1 MSGIHEDC
9 RKFTDW
15 LNRQVISVAKGEGVI
30 QSAVEPEGRFW
41 LGRLE
46 SEAKV
51 ANSPFGD
58 RSERMS
64 PCAIGIR
71 VKPVGQAP
79 WCLKVSI
86 VAHGWWKDRSTT
98 PSNWRKTARIEET
111 QAITVPTSE
120 IGTHTFV
127 PTVFNSQLANAVNST
142 DLSAGIRVEV
152 EHGRGGAVELIVSVV
167 NESPQESSVL
177 ADTGLYEVGLS
188 ISGIKTEP
196 FLLSALPDSFRYDRR
211 IAAYGINCGVEA
223 LADGSIQS
231 TDIVETDRP
240 RPKYWCVES
249 PIPDCS
255 FDTLASNPIPSLE
268 ELVSAHAKWGQ
279 AAWSCDELERRS
291 IEEGWTHSMRT
302 QADQAASEFAVEA
315 GRMKTGLCLL
325 QSNPLLLRSFML
337 MNASMQI
344 SSRGRFS
351 GWRPFQLGF
360 ILANLRSVLMDAS
373 ETETVDILW
382 FATGGGKTET
392 YLGLLVMAALYDRL
406 TGKSCGM
413 TAWSRFPLRLL
424 SLQQTQR
431 FADAIAAAEIVRRRE
446 AINGEAFSMGFFVGD
461 SSTPNRIKIDPQPG
475 EPDSL
480 DESMPKR
487 YQVLL
492 RCPFCDHD
500 LRMHFDRTRWRLLHV
515 CDYDECPWPE
525 EGLPLYIVDDE
536 IYRFLPTIVVGT
548 LDKVASISIQAAMR
562 GFIASPYG
570 LCSVTGHGFTYAQRS
585 TKKTGCL
592 VPGCRGTRTTL
603 PMPAN
608 RFAPTFR
615 LQDELHL
622 LRDSLGAI
630 DAHYE
635 SLLDHLE
642 LETSN
647 VRPKIVASSA
657 TLTGYER
664 QCMAIYQ
671 RSGRVFPCQGPRAST
686 TFWSVADEGNLLR
699 KYVAL
704 APRGA
709 TLEFAADRLLTAL
722 QQNVRRLRENP
733 AAVCSEAGV
742 DPANATEL
750 VSLFGTNVVYG
761 NTIKD
766 LDASARSLET
776 QVPVQ
781 PLVTAQLTGHTPFEE
796 VRDILRRLEHPEE
809 EFNER
814 IHVVAAS
821 SMMSHGVDIDR
832 LNSMVMLGQPLS
844 TAEFMQATARI
855 GRKFPGIIYVLHKM
869 PLERDA
875 SLFRAFRSFVEQG
888 DRFVEAVPITRRSR
902 RVLERTLPGLIMARL
917 QHLHEPASNESLTL
931 ISKVRQYFLN
941 NQITSETELSNLV
954 RLLNI
959 SSDLDLPLREE
970 AEQTLRAFFSRIND
984 SATVERFPNELFP
997 TGVMT
1002 SLRDVEEQAPIY
1014 D

>member
-1 MSGIHEDC
+1 MKEILDDC

-15 LNRQVISVAKGEGVI
+15 LNKQVISAAKGEGI
-30 QSAVEPEGRFW
+30 AQSAVEPEGRFW
-41 LGRLE
+41 LGRLD
-46 SEAKV
+46 SETKV

-71 VKPVGQAP
+71 VKPMGQPP
-79 WCLKVSI
+79 WSLKVSI
-86 VAHGWWKDRSTT
+86 AAHGWWKDRSTT
-98 PSNWRKTARIEET
+98 PSSWWKTPRIEET
-111 QAITVPTSE
+111 QTIAIPTSE
-120 IGTHTFV
+120 VVTHTFA
-127 PTVFNSQLANAVNST
+127 PAAFNTLLANAVNST
-142 DLSAGIRVEV
+142 DLTASIRVEV
-152 EHGRGGAVELIVSVV
+152 ENGRGGAVELIVSVV
-167 NESPQESSVL
+167 NESRAESAIL
-177 ADTGLYEVGLS
+177 ADTGLYEVGLK
-188 ISGIKTEP
+188 ISDITTEP

-211 IAAYGINCGVEA
+211 ISAYGVNCGVEV
-223 LADGSIQS
+223 LADGSIRS
-231 TDIVETDRP
+231 TDVVETDRP
-240 RPKYWCVES
+240 RPKYWSVES

-255 FDTLASNPIPSLE
+255 FDTLATNPIPSVE
-268 ELVSAHAKWGQ
+268 ALVLAHAKWGQ
-279 AAWSCDELERRS
+279 AAWSSDEIDRRS
-291 IEEGWTHSMRT
+291 IEESWSQSMRE
-302 QADQAASEFAVEA
+302 QADQAANEFAVEA
-315 GRMKTGLCLL
+315 ERMATGLSLL
-325 QSNPLLLRSFML
+325 QSNPLLLKAFIL
-337 MNASMQI
+337 MNESMQI
-344 SSRGRFS
+344 SSRGRFL

-360 ILANLRSVLMDAS
+360 ILANLGSVLMDAS

-392 YLGLLVMAALYDRL
+392 YLGLLVMAAFHDRL

-431 FADAIAAAEIVRRRE
+431 FADAIAAAEIVRRRTG
-446 AINGEAFSMGFFVGD
+446 ITGEAFSMGFFVGD

-475 EPDSL
+475 QPDSL

-500 LRMHFDRTRWRLLHV
+500 LRMQFDRTRWRLLHV
-515 CDYDECPWPE
+515 CDSDECPWPE
-525 EGLPLYIVDDE
+525 EGLPIYIVDDE

-548 LDKVASISIQAAMR
+548 LDKVASISLQAAMR
-562 GFIASPYG
+562 GFVASPYG
-570 LCSVTGHGFTYAQRS
+570 LCSVSGHGFTYPQRS
-585 TKKTGCL
+585 DKKTGCL
-592 VPGCRGTRTTL
+592 VPGCRGTRMAL

-642 LETSN
+642 FETSK
-647 VRPKIVASSA
+647 VRPKIIASSA

-664 QCMAIYQ
+664 QCMALYQ

-686 TFWSVADEGNLLR
+686 TFWSVADEGTLLR

-709 TLEFAADRLLTAL
+709 TLEFAADRLLTEM
-722 QQNVRRLRENP
+722 QQIVRRLRDDP
-733 AAVCSEAGV
+733 AAICLEAGV
-742 DPANATEL
+742 DPRNATEL

-766 LDASARSLET
+766 LDAIARSLET

-781 PLVTAQLTGHTPFEE
+781 PLNTAQLTGHTPFEE
-796 VRDILRRLEHPEE
+796 VRDILRRLEQPEE
-809 EFNER
+809 VFNDR
-814 IHVVAAS
+814 IHVIAAS

-855 GRKFPGIIYVLHKM
+855 GRKFPGIVYVLHKM
-869 PLERDA
+869 SLERDA

-917 QHLHEPASNESLTL
+917 QHLHEPVSNGALTL
-931 ISKVRQYFLN
+931 ISKVRQYFSN
-941 NQITSETELSNLV
+941 NQIVPETELASLV
-954 RLLNI
+954 HMLRI
-959 SSDLDLPLREE
+959 ASDLDLSLREE
-970 AEQTLRAFFSRIND
+970 AEQILRTFFFRIND
-984 SATVERFPNELFP
+984 PATAERFPNELFP

>member
-1 MSGIHEDC
+1 MKGIHDDC

-15 LNRQVISVAKGEGVI
+15 LNKQVISSATGEGVT
-30 QSAVEPEGRFW
+30 QSAMEPKGRFW

-71 VKPVGQAP
+71 VKPVGQSP
-79 WCLKVSI
+79 WSLDVSI
-86 VAHGWWKDRSTT
+86 VAHGWWKDRSTSST
-98 PSNWRKTARIEET
+98 GWRKTPRIEET
-111 QAITVPTSE
+111 KTITIPTSHV
-120 IGTHTFV
+120 GTHRFV
-127 PTVFNSQLANAVNST
+127 PAVFNSRLANAVNST
-142 DLSAGIRVEV
+142 DLKAGIRIEV
-152 EHGRGGAVELIVSVV
+152 ENGRGGAIELIISVV
-167 NESPQESSVL
+167 NESPEDSAVL
-177 ADTGLYEVGLS
+177 ADTGLYEARLM

-211 IAAYGINCGVEA
+211 IAAYGINCGVESIA
-223 LADGSIQS
+223 GGLIQS
-231 TDIVETDRP
+231 TDVVETDRP
-240 RPKYWCVES
+240 RPKYWCVQS

-268 ELVSAHAKWGQ
+268 ALVFAHAEWGQ
-279 AAWSCDELERRS
+279 TAWSSDELDRRS
-291 IEEGWTHSMRT
+291 IEESWSQSMRKE
-302 QADQAASEFAVEA
+302 ADQAASEFAVEA
-315 GRMKTGLCLL
+315 ERMATGLSLL
-325 QSNPLLLRSFML
+325 QSNPLLIRAFSL

-344 SSRGRFS
+344 SSRGRFP

-360 ILANLRSVLMDAS
+360 ILANLRSVLMDAA

-392 YLGLLVMAALYDRL
+392 YLGLLVMAALHDRL
-406 TGKSCGM
+406 TGKACGM

-431 FADAIAAAEIVRRRE
+431 FADAIAAAEIVRRQHG
-446 AINGEAFSMGFFVGD
+446 ITGEPFSMGFFVGD

-475 EPDSL
+475 QPDSL
-480 DESMPKR
+480 DQSMPKR

-492 RCPFCDHD
+492 RCPFCDNG
-500 LRMHFDRTRWRLLHV
+500 LRMQFDRTRWRLLHV
-515 CDYDECPWPE
+515 CDSDDCPWPE
-525 EGLPLYIVDDE
+525 EGLPVYIVDDE

-548 LDKVASISIQAAMR
+548 LDKVASISLQAAMR
-562 GFIASPYG
+562 GFVASPYG
-570 LCSVTGHGFTYAQRS
+570 LCSVSGHGFTYPERS
-585 TKKTGCL
+585 DKKNGCL
-592 VPGCRGTRTTL
+592 VPGCRGTRMAL

-642 LETSN
+642 FETSK
-647 VRPKIVASSA
+647 VRPKIIASSA

-664 QCMAIYQ
+664 QCKALYQ

-686 TFWSVADEGNLLR
+686 TFWSVADEGTLLR

-709 TLEFAADRLLTAL
+709 TLEFAADRLLTAM
-722 QQNVRRLRENP
+722 QQIVRRLRDNP
-733 AAVCSEAGV
+733 AAVCLEAGV
-742 DPANATEL
+742 DLGSATEL

-796 VRDILRRLEHPEE
+796 VREILRRLEQPEE
-809 EFNER
+809 EFNDR

-855 GRKFPGIIYVLHKM
+855 GRKFPGIVYVLHKI

-917 QHLHEPASNESLTL
+917 QHLHEPVSNGALTL
-931 ISKVRQYFLN
+931 ISKVRQYFAS
-941 NQITSETELSNLV
+941 NQITPEAELASLV
-954 RLLNI
+954 QMLKI

-970 AEQTLRAFFSRIND
+970 AEQTLRTFFSRIND
-984 SATVERFPNELFP
+984 PATVERFPNELFP

>member
-1 MSGIHEDC
+1 MTGIHEDC
-9 RKFTDW
+9 RKFAAW
-15 LNRQVISVAKGEGVI
+15 LNKQVVSAAKGEGVT

-46 SEAKV
+46 TEAKV

-71 VKPVGQAP
+71 VRPVGQSP
-79 WCLKVSI
+79 WRLDVSV

-98 PSNWRKTARIEET
+98 PSSWRKTPRIEET
-111 QAITVPTSE
+111 QAITIPTSGV
-120 IGTHTFV
+120 GTHTFV
-127 PTVFNSQLANAVNST
+127 PATFNSLLANAVNST
-142 DLSAGIRVEV
+142 DLSVGIRVEV
-152 EHGRGGAVELIVSVV
+152 EHGRGGAVELIISVV
-167 NESPQESSVL
+167 NESPEDSAVL
-177 ADTGLYEVGLS
+177 ADTGLYEVGLK

-211 IAAYGINCGVEA
+211 IAAYGINCGIEA
-223 LADGSIQS
+223 IADGSIQS
-231 TDIVETDRP
+231 TDTVETNRP

-255 FDTLASNPIPSLE
+255 FSTLASKPIPSLE
-268 ELVSAHAKWGQ
+268 TLVYAHAKWGQ
-279 AAWSCDELERRS
+279 AEWSSEELDRRS
-291 IEEGWTHSMRT
+291 IEESWSQSMRKE
-302 QADQAASEFAVEA
+302 ADHAAHEFNVESE
-315 GRMKTGLCLL
+315 RMATGLRIL
-325 QSNPLLLRSFML
+325 QSNPMLLRSFML
-337 MNASMQI
+337 MNAAMEI
-344 SSRGRFS
+344 SSRGRFP

-373 ETETVDILW
+373 ETDTVDILW

-392 YLGLLVMAALYDRL
+392 YLGLLVMAALHDRL

-431 FADAIAAAEIVRRRE
+431 FADAIAAAEIIRRRE
-446 AINGEAFSMGFFVGD
+446 GIAGESFSMGFFVGD

-515 CDYDECPWPE
+515 CDSDACPWPE
-525 EGLPLYIVDDE
+525 DGLPVYIVDDE

-562 GFIASPYG
+562 GFVAAPYG
-570 LCSVTGHGFTYAQRS
+570 LCSVEGHGFAYSQRS
-585 TKKTGCL
+585 DKKTGCL
-592 VPGCRGTRTTL
+592 VPGCRGSRLAL
-603 PMPAN
+603 PMAAN

-642 LETSN
+642 LESSN
-647 VRPKIVASSA
+647 IRPKIVASSA

-664 QCMAIYQ
+664 QCKALYQ

-686 TFWSVADEGNLLR
+686 TFWSVADEGTLLR

-709 TLEFAADRLLTAL
+709 TLEFAADRLLTTM
-722 QQNVRRLRENP
+722 QQLIRRLRDSPE
-733 AAVCSEAGV
+733 AVCHEAGI
-742 DPANATEL
+742 DLANATAL

-761 NTIKD
+761 NTIRD

-796 VRDILRRLEHPEE
+796 VRDILRRLEHPEA
-809 EFNER
+809 EFNDR

-855 GRKFPGIIYVLHKM
+855 GRKFPGIVYVLHKM

-875 SLFRAFRSFVEQG
+875 SLFRAFNSFVEQG

-917 QHLHEPASNESLTL
+917 QHLHEPASNGALTL
-931 ISKVRQYFLN
+931 ISKVRQYFAS
-941 NQITSETELSNLV
+941 NQIVPETELSSLV
-954 RLLNI
+954 QMLTI

-970 AEQTLRAFFSRIND
+970 AQQTLRAFFSRIND
-984 SATVERFPNELFP
+984 PATAERFPNELFP
-997 TGVMT
+997 TGVMK